1 MWSASAHPRVAPAN
15 LLAAPLT
22 RWALQELH
30 NDVDIIVPRFFPL
43 ASANTANTATI
54 VPQRVIYTAPLDAAG
69 RGLL

>member
-43 ASANTANTATI
+43 ASANTATI